1 MAGGQCAPRL
11 ECLILFLPDI
21 VLLAQRGDQ
30 QPAHQRRECQ
40 MDIKEQACGKD
51 EDMRSR
57 GDRKPEIFPE
67 AGRGHDGICKNSL
80 VQRSTLSSLRQM
92 PRSIS
97 GIPLVEHV
105 NSMYRGAWKG
115 LSMACQWG
123 ALGRIG
129 QLPRSTI
136 FFSNLSNRAA
146 SDMTVLLTISY
157 GGLSWVAKSG
167 NVAVSGKVSYLA
179 KKDR

>member
-1 MAGGQCAPRL
+1 VGTESQKSFQRL
-11 ECLILFLPDI
+11 AEAMTEFAKIHWLSAVHCL
-21 VLLAQRGDQ
+21 
-30 QPAHQRRECQ
+30 H
-40 MDIKEQACGKD
+40 CGKCR
-51 EDMRSR
+51 E
-57 GDRKPEIFPE
+57 
-67 AGRGHDGICKNSL
+67 
-80 VQRSTLSSLRQM
+80 VLR
-92 PRSIS
+92 IS

-136 FFSNLSNRAA
+136 FFSDLSNRPA
-146 SDMTVLLTISY
+146 SDMTVLLTIAY